1 MKNRG
6 FIMLDIC
13 LSIVLA
19 AITATLFATT
29 LWHANHAD
37 NFMRSQR
44 ASAYEQKRILSQLI
58 RGHAGALPHHL
69 IIKQLAPTTADGL
82 AWIVI
87 SQGRNTHSV
96 QTIALVP
103 VKSIRHTLRLQ
114 KLRAHAESL
123 LRGPAAPG
131 PAQQHKVGAAL

>member
-1 MKNRG
+1 MKRRG
-6 FIMLDIC
+6 FIMLEIC
-13 LSIVLA
+13 LSIVLVGMAA
-19 AITATLFATT
+19 AIFATT

-37 NFMRSQR
+37 KFMRSQR
-44 ASAYEQKRILSQLI
+44 AAAYQQQRLLSQLI
-58 RGHAGALPHHL
+58 RGHPEAPSADL
-69 IIKQLAPTTADGL
+69 IVKQLTPATDGL
-82 AWIVI
+82 AWIAI
-87 SQGRNTHSV
+87 SQSRNSHSV

-131 PAQQHKVGAAL
+131 PAQQHKARAAL

>member
-13 LSIVLA
+13 LSIVLV
-19 AITATLFATT
+19 AIAATLFATT

-44 ASAYEQKRILSQLI
+44 ASAYEQKRILSELI
-58 RGHAGALPHHL
+58 QGHAGALPHHM

-96 QTIALVP
+96 QTIALIP

-114 KLRAHAESL
+114 KLRSHAESL

-131 PAQQHKVGAAL
+131 PAQQHKPRAAL